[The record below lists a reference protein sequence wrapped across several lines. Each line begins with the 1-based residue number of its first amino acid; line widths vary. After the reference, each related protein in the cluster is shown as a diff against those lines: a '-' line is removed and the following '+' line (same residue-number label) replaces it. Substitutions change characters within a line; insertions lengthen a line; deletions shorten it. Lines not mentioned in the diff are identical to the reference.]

1 MFIALIYILVYTI
14 ASLCFANTCVPGS
27 KLNWLT
33 KRTVLCLSLVA
44 FALAFRLLSIS
55 LIKSTSKKLRVL
67 HVPLILGKVSF
78 LLFFYKSID
87 PMKETFTQSY
97 SYN

>member
-78 LLFFYKSID
+78 LLFFYR
-87 PMKETFTQSY
+87 SY
-97 SYN
+97 EGNIYTIVQL